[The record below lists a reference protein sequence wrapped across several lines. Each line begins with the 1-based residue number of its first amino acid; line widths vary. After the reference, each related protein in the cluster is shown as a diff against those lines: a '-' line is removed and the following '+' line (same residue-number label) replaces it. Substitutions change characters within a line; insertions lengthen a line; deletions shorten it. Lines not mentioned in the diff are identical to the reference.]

1 MKNRFFLGLI
11 LLILLTTFI
20 SQKKISVNNLKVK
33 HIEIQNNKV
42 IKNQE
47 LIKDLSFLYNKNM
60 IFLNS
65 YEINKQLGKKSFI
78 KRLEIRKIY
87 PDKLVIKII
96 EKEPIAILA
105 NKTGKFF
112 LGKNFELIRFRYIE
126 RYKNLPV
133 IYGDN
138 KNFKLLFYELKKIN
152 FPIQLINKYQFF
164 ETNRWDIIMNNK
176 KIIKLPS
183 KNYKDSLK
191 NFLEIRLNS
200 NFEKYKI
207 FDYRLNDQLILK

>member
-1 MKNRFFLGLI
+1 MKNRFILGLV
-11 LLILLTTFI
+11 LLLLLTTFI
-20 SQKKISVNNLKVK
+20 SQKKISINNFKIK
-33 HIEIQNNKV
+33 HIEIENNKV

-65 YEINKQLGKKSFI
+65 FEINKQLGKKGFI
-78 KRLEIRKIY
+78 KRLEIKKIY

-96 EKEPIAILA
+96 EKEPIAVLT

-112 LGKNFELIRFRYIE
+112 LGKNFELIKFRDIE
-126 RYKNLPV
+126 KYENLPV
-133 IYGDN
+133 IYGNN

-164 ETNRWDIIMNNK
+164 ETKRWDIIMDNK
-176 KIIKLPS
+176 KVIKLPS
-183 KNYKDSLK
+183 KNYKESLR
-191 NFLEIRLNS
+191 NFLKIRLNS

-207 FDYRLNDQLILK
+207 FDYRLNNQLILK